1 MQINILNKVVCLKLQ
16 ENNYKN
22 MADMQINIIEATDSL
37 IKG

>member
-22 MADMQINIIEATDSL
+22 MQTCKVIS
-37 IKG
+37 